1 MYDNVE
7 LRLKLF
13 EPDDC
18 INMCM
23 MHSMYQSLLSPLNVR
38 KCLWQTNSECISQ
51 KCAYSI
57 INKMYVCIACK
68 KLCMLLKLL

>member
-1 MYDNVE
+1 MYENVE

-18 INMCM
+18 INMYM
-23 MHSMYQSLLSPLNVR
+23 VHSMYISLLSPLNVR
-38 KCLWQTNSECISQ
+38 TFLWQTNSEYKSQ

-68 KLCMLLKLL
+68 KVCML